1 MPRVKR
7 GYKRKNQRKKY
18 LKLTKGFYGG
28 KSKLYRF
35 AKEASERAGVF
46 AFRDRRTRKREMRS
60 LWIARI
66 NAAARKAGISYNRLI
81 SGLNK
86 AGLLLD
92 RKILAE
98 IAAKDMPAFEKLVAR
113 AREFPPR
120 SPRKPAAA

>member
-7 GYKRKNQRKKY
+7 GTKRRDQRKKY
-18 LKLTKGFYGG
+18 LKLTKGYFGG
-28 KSKLYRF
+28 KSKLYKF

-46 AFRDRRTRKREMRS
+46 AYRDRRTKKRDMRS
-60 LWIARI
+60 LWIRRI
-66 NAAARKAGISYNRLI
+66 GAAARTAGISYNRLI

-98 IAAKDMPAFEKLVAR
+98 IAVKDMPGFEKIVAR
-113 AREFPPR
+113 AKEFLPAR
-120 SPRKPAAA
+120 SKPAAA